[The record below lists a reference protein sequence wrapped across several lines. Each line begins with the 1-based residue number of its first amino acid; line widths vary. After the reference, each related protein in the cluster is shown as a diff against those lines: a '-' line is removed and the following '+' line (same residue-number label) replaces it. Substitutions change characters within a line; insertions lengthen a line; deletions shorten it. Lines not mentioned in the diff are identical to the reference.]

1 MSSRV
6 RQRALW
12 MARRPTPRYRC
23 DNTATPQVCGNR
35 QVSRVITISER
46 GGAAMSDTYWT
57 DLPSSEQAETAAA
70 SDSAASLAKGAMFT
84 NDDLTDDP
92 GVAETVMI

>member
-1 MSSRV
+1 
-6 RQRALW
+6 
-12 MARRPTPRYRC
+12 
-23 DNTATPQVCGNR
+23 
-35 QVSRVITISER
+35 
-46 GGAAMSDTYWT
+46 MSDTYWT